1 MPGRSEGP
9 ERPEASDRDWG
20 RRALN
25 PRSRRVAVALVE
37 GVLADTDEAGGIVP
51 ARPELAE
58 RTVEG
63 VDLMIGAASPQAQR
77 VWRIGLFLLEW
88 LPLFYLHAFARM
100 SRLPIAR
107 RVLYL
112 ERVERTRVGLVSAL
126 LAGLKVSICV
136 HGYEDDPELAATG
149 FDRGELSARRRLPV
163 SGPDEARP

>member
-1 MPGRSEGP
+1 MHSRLDPD
-9 ERPEASDRDWG
+9 ASDRDWG

-37 GVLADTDEAGGIVP
+37 GVLADTDDAGRIV
-51 ARPELAE
+51 AASPELAE

-63 VDLMIGAASPQAQR
+63 VELMIGAASPQAQR
-77 VWRIGLFLLEW
+77 VWRVGLLLLEW
-88 LPLFYLHAFARM
+88 LPLFYLHVLSRM

-112 ERVERTRVGLVSAL
+112 ERVERTRFGLLSAL
-126 LAGLKVSICV
+126 LAGLKVSICI

-149 FDRGELSARRRLPV
+149 FDRGDLAARRRLPAA
-163 SGPDEARP
+163 SAERARP